1 MDPKYISKD
10 TLSHFLSGMERYET
24 TELLNDLN
32 VLDLLG
38 GKTPKDHDES
48 IPPYEAAEAFLIL
61 FQEREDYE
69 LCDMLLKKWPQLKNS
84 FIIKTT
90 EK

>member
-1 MDPKYISKD
+1 MELKYIKKD
-10 TLSHFLSGMERYET
+10 TLNNFLDGMSQYET
-24 TELLNDLN
+24 TDLLNDLN

-48 IPPYEAAEAFLIL
+48 ISPYEAAEAFLIL

-69 LCDMLLKKWPQLKNS
+69 LCDMLLKKWPQLKNC
-84 FIIKTT
+84 
-90 EK
+90 